1 MKLPEFT
8 INGKKVVNPIIQG
21 GMGIKISLH
30 KLATAALNS
39 NIVGTISAA
48 QTGFDKF
55 IKENVSKFYKDNY
68 EVNTHA
74 LQDEIDAVRKE
85 SDGILGVNLMTA
97 GKGYDAFARF
107 LATQDIDFIIS
118 GAGLPMDLPKYLVD
132 SKVKPAFIVSS
143 GRAAKLVCRNWD
155 RKYGVIPEF
164 IVVEGPL
171 AGGHLGFSKE
181 EIESESYHDL
191 EELVVEVIEQVR
203 PFEKKYNKKIPVI
216 AAGGIH
222 DGADIA
228 KFIELGASGVQMA
241 TRFIATKECD
251 VHENYKLKLI
261 DAKEEDIVST
271 VSPAGLPGRAIKN
284 KLTELVKSKN
294 LPVKRCV
301 DCLRSCQKK
310 DIPYCITEKLGE
322 STSGDV
328 ENGLL
333 FTGAKAY
340 LIEKVVSV
348 QELVDEL
355 IREMNKKLQ
364 EG

>member
-8 INGKKVVNPIIQG
+8 INNKRVINPIIQG
-21 GMGIKISLH
+21 GMGIKISLN
-30 KLATAALNS
+30 KLATAAINS

-48 QTGFDKF
+48 QTGFDRF
-55 IKENVSKFYKDNY
+55 IKGKVANFYKDNY
-68 EVNTHA
+68 KVNTEA
-74 LQDEIDAVRKE
+74 LSYEIEEVRKH

-97 GKGYDAFARF
+97 GKGYDQFAEF
-107 LATQDIDFIIS
+107 LAKQDIDFIVS

-143 GRAAKLVCRNWD
+143 GRAAKLLCRNWD
-155 RKYGVIPEF
+155 RKYNVVPEF

-171 AGGHLGFSKE
+171 AGGHLGFTKE
-181 EIESESYHDL
+181 DIEAGTVKDL
-191 EELVVEVIEQVR
+191 EELVVEVVETIK
-203 PFEKKYNKKIPVI
+203 PFEEKYGRKIPVV

-228 KFIELGASGVQMA
+228 KFIELGAAGVQMA
-241 TRFIATKECD
+241 TRFIATEECD
-251 VHENYKLKLI
+251 VHEAYKMKVV
-261 DAKEEDIVST
+261 DAKEEDIVAT
-271 VSPAGLPGRAIKN
+271 ASPAGLPGRAIRN
-284 KLTELVKSKN
+284 KLTEYIKKN
-294 LPVKRCV
+294 NFPVKACV
-301 DCLRSCQKK
+301 DCLRSCNKV

-340 LIEKVVSV
+340 MIDKIVTV

-355 IREMNKKLQ
+355 MKELNKKLQ
-364 EG
+364 EV